1 MSVVSSHHAAVDL
14 GAESGRVILGT
25 LADGKIAIEEIHRFP
40 NRMRE
45 KDGGLRWDLRHL
57 ESEILAGLKKIGDRK
72 IPLESVSCDT
82 WGVDI
87 VYLPKDGSPAKD
99 PFCYR
104 DERNEKI
111 FLKVI
116 EKIGREK
123 IFSQTGLQFMP
134 FNTLYQ
140 LAADAESGRA
150 ELGQSS
156 VFLPVADYLNHFL
169 GGRPACEVSLASTT
183 QFYHPEK
190 RVWAEDLVKEVGIS
204 TSLLPDLV
212 PSGEV
217 LGKISKKTA
226 QATGLP
232 DSCQVVASCSHD
244 TGASVAA
251 VPAEGKGWAYLSSGT
266 WSLLGVESAKP
277 WMTPACAEAELTNE
291 VGLGHT
297 IRLLKN
303 IAGLWLV
310 QECRRDFAKQGRDMD
325 YSKITQL
332 ASEAAPLVTLLDPF
346 LSSWN
351 APGEMGRR
359 IAEYAK
365 ETGQPVPI
373 SNGAMVRACLESLAL
388 AYREC
393 LESIEK
399 VTGEKIKTLHIVGGG
414 SQNKLLNQMAADATG
429 RVVVTG
435 PIEGT
440 AIGNLLIQAY
450 GLGRLKSH
458 PEIRQVVRDSFTIE
472 IFQPQPQPL
481 WEEAWKRFQKLRA
494 LKGNKKT

>member
-1 MSVVSSHHAAVDL
+1 MSSPSFHAAVDL

-25 LADGKIAIEEIHRFP
+25 LSQGRLGIEEIHRFP

-57 ESEILAGLKKIGDRK
+57 EKEILAGLKKIGDQR
-72 IPLESVSCDT
+72 IPLESVSCDS

-87 VYLPKDGSPAKD
+87 VYLPQDGSPARD
-99 PFCYR
+99 PLCYR
-104 DERNEKI
+104 DARNEKI
-111 FLKVI
+111 FPQVV
-116 EKIGREK
+116 EKIGRGK
-123 IFSQTGLQFMP
+123 IFSQTGLQFMA

-150 ELGQSS
+150 EVGQSS
-156 VFLPVADYLNHFL
+156 VFLPMADYFNHFL
-169 GGRPACEVSLASTT
+169 GGRPTCEVSLASTT
-183 QFYHPEK
+183 QFYSPLQK
-190 RVWAEDLVKEVGIS
+190 RWSEDLVQAVGIS
-204 TSLLPDLV
+204 TSLLPELV
-212 PSGEV
+212 SSGAV
-217 LGKISKKTA
+217 LGKISAKTV

-232 DSCQVVASCSHD
+232 STCQVVASCSHD

-266 WSLLGVESAKP
+266 WSLLGVESARA
-277 WMTPACAEAELTNE
+277 WITPECAREELTNE
-291 VGLGHT
+291 VGFGHT

-310 QECRRDFAKQGRDMD
+310 QGCRSDFAQQGREMD
-325 YSKITQL
+325 YNTITRL
-332 ASEAAPLVTLLDPF
+332 ASEAAPLVTLIDPF

-351 APGEMGRR
+351 APGEMTRR
-359 IAEYAK
+359 IAEYAQA
-365 ETGQPVPI
+365 TGQPVP
-373 SNGAMVRACLESLAL
+373 SSDGAMVRACLESLAF
-388 AYREC
+388 AYRES

-414 SQNKLLNQMAADATG
+414 SQNRLLNQMAADATG
-429 RVVVTG
+429 RTVVAG

-458 PEIRQVVRDSFTIE
+458 QEIRQVVRVSFPIE
-472 IFQPQPQPL
+472 TFPPQSNPS
-481 WEEAWKRFQKLRA
+481 WEEAWKRFQNLR
-494 LKGNKKT
+494 KKQGTHP

>member
-1 MSVVSSHHAAVDL
+1 MSAASTHHAAVDL
-14 GAESGRVILGT
+14 GAESGRIILGT
-25 LADGKIAIEEIHRFP
+25 LNQGKLSIEEIHRFP
-40 NRMRE
+40 NRMGE
-45 KDGGLRWDLRHL
+45 KDGKLKWDLRHL
-57 ESEILAGLKKIGDRK
+57 EGEILAGLKKIGDRK
-72 IPLESVSCDT
+72 IPLESVSCDS

-87 VYLPKDGSPAKD
+87 VYLPKDGSSAKD

-104 DERNEKI
+104 DGRNEKI
-111 FLKVI
+111 FPKVVD
-116 EKIGREK
+116 KIGKEK
-123 IFSQTGLQFMP
+123 IFARTGLQFMP

-140 LAADAESGRA
+140 LAADAESERV
-150 ELGQSS
+150 EVGQSS
-156 VFLPVADYLNHFL
+156 VFLPVADYLNYFL
-169 GGRPACEVSLASTT
+169 GGRPASEVSLASTT
-183 QFYHPEK
+183 QFYDPK
-190 RVWAEDLVKEVGIS
+190 NRKWAEDLVQEVGIS
-204 TSLLPDLV
+204 VSLLPEV
-212 PSGEV
+212 VFSGTV
-217 LGKISKKTA
+217 LGRISKKTA

-251 VPAEGKGWAYLSSGT
+251 VPAEGKEWAYLSSGT
-266 WSLLGVESAKP
+266 WSLLGVESPKP

-291 VGLGHT
+291 VGFGHN

-310 QECRRDFAKQGRDMD
+310 QECRRDFAKQGREMD

-359 IAEYAK
+359 IADYAK
-365 ETGQPVPI
+365 STGQRVPT
-373 SNGAMVRACLESLAL
+373 SDGAMVRACLESLAL
-388 AYREC
+388 AYRDS

-429 RVVVTG
+429 RMVVTG

-440 AIGNLLIQAY
+440 AVGNLLIQAY
-450 GLGRLKSH
+450 GLGHLKSH
-458 PEIRQVVRDSFTIE
+458 QEIRAVVRGSFPIE
-472 IFQPQPQPL
+472 VFQPQSNPL
-481 WEEAWKRFQKLRA
+481 WEEAWKLFQILRTP
-494 LKGNKKT
+494 KGK

>member
-1 MSVVSSHHAAVDL
+1 M
-14 GAESGRVILGT
+14 G
-25 LADGKIAIEEIHRFP
+25 
-40 NRMRE
+40 E
-45 KDGGLRWDLRHL
+45 KDGGLKWDLRHL
-57 ESEILAGLKKIGDRK
+57 EGEILAGLKKIGDRK
-72 IPLESVSCDT
+72 IPLESVSCDS
-82 WGVDI
+82 WGVDV
-87 VYLPKDGSPAKD
+87 VYLPKDGSSAKD

-104 DERNEKI
+104 DRRNEKV
-111 FLKVI
+111 FPKVVA
-116 EKIGREK
+116 KIGKEK
-123 IFSQTGLQFMP
+123 IFVQTGLQFMP

-140 LAADAESGRA
+140 LAADAESGRV
-150 ELGQSS
+150 ELRQSS
-156 VFLPVADYLNHFL
+156 AFLPVADYLNYFL
-169 GGRPACEVSLASTT
+169 GGRPASEVSLASTT
-183 QFYHPEK
+183 QFYDPK
-190 RVWAEDLVKEVGIS
+190 NRKWAEDLVQEVGIS
-204 TSLLPDLV
+204 TSLLPEV
-212 PSGEV
+212 VSSGTV

-291 VGLGHT
+291 VGFGHS

-310 QECRRDFAKQGRDMD
+310 QECRRDFAKQGREMD
-325 YSKITQL
+325 YSKITLL
-332 ASEAAPLVTLLDPF
+332 ASEAAPLVTLLNPF

-359 IAEYAK
+359 IADYAK
-365 ETGQPVPI
+365 ATGQPVPQ
-373 SNGAMVRACLESLAL
+373 SDGAMVRACLESLAL

-429 RVVVTG
+429 RTVVTG

-440 AIGNLLIQAY
+440 AIGNILIQAY
-450 GLGRLKSH
+450 GLGHLKSH
-458 PEIRQVVRDSFTIE
+458 QEIRAVVRDSFPIE
-472 IFQPQPQPL
+472 VFQPQSSPL
-481 WEEAWKRFQKLRA
+481 WEEAWKRFQILRTP
-494 LKGNKKT
+494 KGK

>member
-1 MSVVSSHHAAVDL
+1 MSATSTHHAAVDL
-14 GAESGRVILGT
+14 GAESGRIILGT
-25 LADGKIAIEEIHRFP
+25 LSNGRLSIEEIHRFP
-40 NRMRE
+40 NRMGE

-57 ESEILAGLKKIGDRK
+57 EGEILAGLKKIGDRK
-72 IPLESVSCDT
+72 IPLESVSCDS

-104 DERNEKI
+104 DGRNEKV
-111 FLKVI
+111 FPKVVD
-116 EKIGREK
+116 KIGEEK
-123 IFSQTGLQFMP
+123 IFARTGLQFMP

-140 LAADAESGRA
+140 LAADADSGSA
-150 ELGQSS
+150 EVGQSS
-156 VFLPVADYLNHFL
+156 AFLPVADYLNYFL
-169 GGRPACEVSLASTT
+169 GGRPASEVSLASTT
-183 QFYHPEK
+183 QFYDPK
-190 RVWAEDLVKEVGIS
+190 NRKWAEDLVQEVGIS
-204 TSLLPDLV
+204 ASLLPEIV
-212 PSGEV
+212 PSGAV

-251 VPAEGKGWAYLSSGT
+251 VPAEGRGWAYLSSGT

-277 WMTPACAEAELTNE
+277 WITPACAEAELTNE
-291 VGLGHT
+291 VGFGHS

-310 QECRRDFAKQGRDMD
+310 QECRRDFAKQGREMD
-325 YSKITQL
+325 YEKITKL
-332 ASEAAPLVTLLDPF
+332 ASEAKPLVTLLDPF

-359 IAEYAK
+359 ISDYAK
-365 ETGQPVPI
+365 GTGQPVPQ
-373 SNGAMVRACLESLAL
+373 SDGAMVRTCLESLAL
-388 AYREC
+388 AYRES
-393 LESIEK
+393 LESIGK

-429 RVVVTG
+429 RTVVTG

-450 GLGRLKSH
+450 GLGHLKSH
-458 PEIRQVVRDSFTIE
+458 QEIRAVVRDSFPIE
-472 IFQPQPQPL
+472 VFQPQSNPL
-481 WEEAWKRFQKLRA
+481 WEEAWKRFKILRTP
-494 LKGNKKT
+494 KGK

>member
-1 MSVVSSHHAAVDL
+1 MSSPSFHAAVDL

-25 LADGKIAIEEIHRFP
+25 LDQGRLTIDEIHRFP
-40 NRMRE
+40 NRMRDQ
-45 KDGGLRWDLRHL
+45 DGGLRWDLRHL
-57 ESEILAGLKKIGDRK
+57 EKEILAGLKKIGDRK
-72 IPLESVSCDT
+72 TPLESVSCDS

-87 VYLPKDGSPAKD
+87 VYLPKDGSPARD

-104 DERNEKI
+104 DARNEKI
-111 FLKVI
+111 FPKVV

-140 LAADAESGRA
+140 LAADVECGRA
-150 ELGQSS
+150 EVGQSS
-156 VFLPVADYLNHFL
+156 VFLPVADYFNHFL
-169 GGRPACEVSLASTT
+169 GGRPACEVSLGSTT
-183 QFYHPEK
+183 QFYDPEK
-190 RVWAEDLVKEVGIS
+190 RVWAEDLVKEVGIP
-204 TSLLPDLV
+204 TSLLPELV
-212 PSGEV
+212 ASGSV
-217 LGKISKKTA
+217 LGKISSKTLEV
-226 QATGLP
+226 TGLP
-232 DSCQVVASCSHD
+232 ANCQVVASCSHD

-266 WSLLGVESAKP
+266 WSLVGVESTQP
-277 WMTPACAEAELTNE
+277 WLTPACAKDELTNE

-310 QECRRDFAKQGRDMD
+310 QECRNDFAKQGREMD
-325 YSKITQL
+325 YSTITRL
-332 ASEAAPLVTLLDPF
+332 ASEATPLVTLIDPF

-351 APGEMGRR
+351 APGEMARR

-365 ETGQPVPI
+365 TTGQPVP
-373 SNGAMVRACLESLAL
+373 SSDGAMVRACLESLAF
-388 AYREC
+388 AYRES

-429 RVVVTG
+429 RTVVTG

-458 PEIRQVVRDSFTIE
+458 QEIRQVVRTSFPIE
-472 IFQPQPQPL
+472 TFQPQSNPS
-481 WEEAWKRFQKLRA
+481 WEEAWKRFQTLR
-494 LKGNKKT
+494 KKQGTHP

>member
-1 MSVVSSHHAAVDL
+1 MSSPSFHAAVDL

-25 LADGKIAIEEIHRFP
+25 LDQGRLTIEEMHRFP
-40 NRMRE
+40 NRMRDQ
-45 KDGGLRWDLRHL
+45 DGGLRWDLRHL
-57 ESEILAGLKKIGDRK
+57 EKEILAGLKKIGDRK
-72 IPLESVSCDT
+72 IPLESVSCDS

-87 VYLPKDGSPAKD
+87 VYLPKDGSPARD

-104 DERNEKI
+104 DARNEKI
-111 FLKVI
+111 FPKVV

-150 ELGQSS
+150 EVGQSS
-156 VFLPVADYLNHFL
+156 VFLPVADYFNHFL

-190 RVWAEDLVKEVGIS
+190 RVWAEDLVKEVGIP
-204 TSLLPDLV
+204 TSLLPELV
-212 PSGEV
+212 ASGSL
-217 LGKISKKTA
+217 LGKISSKTV

-232 DSCQVVASCSHD
+232 ATCQVVASCSHD

-266 WSLLGVESAKP
+266 WSLVGVESTQP
-277 WMTPACAEAELTNE
+277 WLTPACAKAELTNE
-291 VGLGHT
+291 VGLDHT

-310 QECRRDFAKQGRDMD
+310 QECRNDFAKQGREMD
-325 YSKITQL
+325 YSTITRL
-332 ASEAAPLVTLLDPF
+332 ASEATPLVTLIDPF

-365 ETGQPVPI
+365 ATGQPVP
-373 SNGAMVRACLESLAL
+373 SSDGAMVRACLESLAF
-388 AYREC
+388 AYRES

-429 RVVVTG
+429 RTVVTG

-450 GLGRLKSH
+450 GLRRLKSH
-458 PEIRQVVRDSFTIE
+458 QEIRQVVRTSFPIE
-472 IFQPQPQPL
+472 TFQPQSNPS
-481 WEEAWKRFQKLRA
+481 WEEAWKRFQTLR
-494 LKGNKKT
+494 KKQGTHP

>member
-1 MSVVSSHHAAVDL
+1 MKTISHHAAIDL

-25 LADGKIAIEEIHRFP
+25 LADGKITIEEIHRFP
-40 NRMRE
+40 NRTRE

-57 ESEILAGLKKIGDRK
+57 EREILVGLKKMGNRE
-72 IPLESVSCDT
+72 IPLDSVSCDT

-87 VYLPKDGSPAKD
+87 VYLPKDESAAQD

-104 DERNEKI
+104 DGRNEKI
-111 FLKVI
+111 FPKVI
-116 EKIGREK
+116 EKIGKEK

-140 LAADAESGRA
+140 LAADVESGRA
-150 ELGQSS
+150 EVGQSS
-156 VFLPVADYLNHFL
+156 VFLPVADYLNYFL
-169 GGRPACEVSLASTT
+169 GGRPASEVSLASTT
-183 QFYHPEK
+183 QFYDPK
-190 RVWAEDLVKEVGIS
+190 NRKWAEELVKEVGIS
-204 TSLLPDLV
+204 ASLLPEIV
-212 PSGEV
+212 PSGTV
-217 LGKISKKTA
+217 LGKISKETA

-251 VPAEGKGWAYLSSGT
+251 VPAEGRGWAYLSSGT
-266 WSLLGVESAKP
+266 WSLLGVESDKP
-277 WMTPACAEAELTNE
+277 WMTPACAEEGLTHE

-310 QECRRDFAKQGRDMD
+310 QECRRDFATQGREMD
-325 YSKITQL
+325 YDKITKL
-332 ASEAAPLVTLLDPF
+332 ASEATPLVTLLDPF

-351 APGEMGRR
+351 PPGEMGRR
-359 IAEYAK
+359 IADYAK
-365 ETGQPVPI
+365 TTGQSIPGTE
-373 SNGAMVRACLESLAL
+373 GAFIRCCLESLAL

-458 PEIRQVVRDSFTIE
+458 QEIRQVVRASFPIE
-472 IFQPQPQPL
+472 TFQPQSNPL

-494 LKGNKKT
+494 LKGNKET

>member
-1 MSVVSSHHAAVDL
+1 MSSPSFHAAVDL

-25 LADGKIAIEEIHRFP
+25 LAQGRLTIEEIHRFP
-40 NRMRE
+40 NRMRDQ
-45 KDGGLRWDLRHL
+45 DGALRWDLRHL
-57 ESEILAGLKKIGDRK
+57 EKEILAGLKKIGSRK
-72 IPLESVSCDT
+72 IPLESVSCDS

-87 VYLPKDGSPAKD
+87 VYLPKDGSPARD

-104 DERNEKI
+104 DARNEKI
-111 FLKVI
+111 FPKVV

-150 ELGQSS
+150 EVGQSS
-156 VFLPVADYLNHFL
+156 VFLPVADYFNHFL

-183 QFYHPEK
+183 QFYDPEK
-190 RVWAEDLVKEVGIS
+190 RVWAEDLVQEVGIS
-204 TSLLPDLV
+204 TSLLPELV
-212 PSGEV
+212 SSGSV
-217 LGKISKKTA
+217 LGKISSKTV

-232 DSCQVVASCSHD
+232 ANCQVVASCSHD

-266 WSLLGVESAKP
+266 WSLVGVECTQP
-277 WMTPACAEAELTNE
+277 WLTPACARAELTNE
-291 VGLGHT
+291 VGFGHT

-310 QECRRDFAKQGRDMD
+310 QECRSDFAKQGREMD
-325 YSKITQL
+325 YSTITQL
-332 ASEAAPLVTLLDPF
+332 ASEATPLVTLLDPF

-351 APGEMGRR
+351 APGGMAGR
-359 IAEYAK
+359 ISEYAK
-365 ETGQPVPI
+365 TTGQPVP
-373 SNGAMVRACLESLAL
+373 SSDGAMVRACLESLAF
-388 AYREC
+388 AYRES
-393 LESIEK
+393 LEAIEK

-414 SQNKLLNQMAADATG
+414 SQNRLLNQMAADATE
-429 RVVVTG
+429 RKVMAG

-458 PEIRQVVRDSFTIE
+458 QEIRQVVRSSFPIE
-472 IFQPQPQPL
+472 TFQPQANPS
-481 WEEAWKRFQKLRA
+481 WEKAWKRFQTLRQ
-494 LKGNKKT
+494 KQGTHP

>member
-1 MSVVSSHHAAVDL
+1 MSSPSFHAAVDL

-25 LADGKIAIEEIHRFP
+25 LDQGRLTIEELRRFP

-57 ESEILAGLKKIGDRK
+57 EKEILAGLKKIGDRK
-72 IPLESVSCDT
+72 IPLASVSCDS

-104 DERNEKI
+104 DGRNEKV
-111 FLKVI
+111 FPKVVD
-116 EKIGREK
+116 KIGKEK
-123 IFSQTGLQFMP
+123 IFARTGLQFMP

-140 LAADAESGRA
+140 LAADVESARA
-150 ELGQSS
+150 EVGQSF
-156 VFLPVADYLNHFL
+156 VFLPVADYFNHFL

-183 QFYHPEK
+183 QFYSPDK
-190 RVWAEDLVKEVGIS
+190 KGWAEDLVKGVGVS
-204 TSLLPDLV
+204 ASLLPEV
-212 PSGEV
+212 VSSGSV
-217 LGKISKKTA
+217 LGKISAKTV

-232 DSCQVVASCSHD
+232 ATCQVVASCSHD

-266 WSLLGVESAKP
+266 WSLVGVESAQP
-277 WMTPACAEAELTNE
+277 WLTPDCAKAELTNE

-310 QECRRDFAKQGRDMD
+310 QECRSDFAKQGREMD
-325 YSKITQL
+325 YSTITRL
-332 ASEAAPLVTLLDPF
+332 ATEATPLVTLIDPF

-365 ETGQPVPI
+365 TTGQPVP
-373 SNGAMVRACLESLAL
+373 SSDGAMVRACLESLAF
-388 AYREC
+388 AYRES

-414 SQNKLLNQMAADATG
+414 SQNRLLNQMAADATG
-429 RVVVTG
+429 RIVVTG

-458 PEIRQVVRDSFTIE
+458 QEIRQVVRASFPIE
-472 IFQPQPQPL
+472 TFQPQSNPS
-481 WEEAWKRFQKLRA
+481 WEEAWKRFQTLR
-494 LKGNKKT
+494 NKEGTHP

>member
-1 MSVVSSHHAAVDL
+1 MNTKSTHHAAVDL
-14 GAESGRVILGT
+14 GAESGRVLLGK
-25 LADGKIAIEEIHRFP
+25 LCEGRLSIEEIHRFP
-40 NRMRE
+40 NRMRK
-45 KDGGLRWDLRHL
+45 KDGGLKWDLRHL
-57 ESEILAGLKKIGDRK
+57 EGEILAGLKKIGDRK
-72 IPLESVSCDT
+72 IPLESVSCDS

-87 VYLPKDGSPAKD
+87 VYLPKDGSPARD

-104 DERNEKI
+104 DERNERI
-111 FLKVI
+111 FPKVVK
-116 EKIGREK
+116 KIGKEK
-123 IFSQTGLQFMP
+123 IFSRTGLQFMP

-140 LAADAESGRA
+140 LAADVESGRE
-150 ELGQSS
+150 ELKQSS
-156 VFLPVADYLNHFL
+156 AFLPVADYLNYFL

-183 QFYHPEK
+183 QFYDPQNCK
-190 RVWAEDLVKEVGIS
+190 WAEDLVQEVGIS
-204 TSLLPDLV
+204 VSLLPEV
-212 PSGEV
+212 VSSGTV
-217 LGKISKKTA
+217 LGRISKTTA

-232 DSCQVVASCSHD
+232 DSCQVMASCSHD

-266 WSLLGVESAKP
+266 WSLLGVESGRP

-291 VGLGHT
+291 VGFGHT

-310 QECRRDFAKQGRDMD
+310 QECRKDFAKEGREMD
-325 YSKITQL
+325 YGMITRL

-351 APGEMGRR
+351 APGEMERR
-359 IAEYAK
+359 IADYAK
-365 ETGQPVPI
+365 STAQPVPQ
-373 SNGAMVRACLESLAL
+373 SEGATVRVCLESLAL
-388 AYREC
+388 AYRES

-429 RVVVTG
+429 RTVVTG

-450 GLGRLKSH
+450 GVGQLKSH
-458 PEIRQVVRDSFTIE
+458 QEIRSVVRDSFPIE
-472 IFQPQPQPL
+472 IFQPQSNPL
-481 WEEAWKRFQKLRA
+481 WEEAWQRFQTLRNS
-494 LKGNKKT
+494 KGK

>member
-1 MSVVSSHHAAVDL
+1 MSATSSHHAAVDL

-25 LADGKIAIEEIHRFP
+25 LSQGRLSIEEIHRFP

-45 KDGGLRWDLRHL
+45 KDGGLKWDLRHL
-57 ESEILAGLKKIGDRK
+57 EGEILVGLKKIGDRK
-72 IPLESVSCDT
+72 IPLESVSCDS

-87 VYLPKDGSPAKD
+87 VYLPKDGAPAKD

-104 DERNEKI
+104 DERNEKM
-111 FLKVI
+111 FPKVVD
-116 EKIGREK
+116 KIGKEK
-123 IFSQTGLQFMP
+123 IFARTGLQFMP

-140 LAADAESGRA
+140 LAADVESGRT
-150 ELGQSS
+150 EVGQSS
-156 VFLPVADYLNHFL
+156 AFLPVADYLNYFL
-169 GGRPACEVSLASTT
+169 GGRPASEVSLASTT
-183 QFYHPEK
+183 QFYDPK
-190 RVWAEDLVKEVGIS
+190 NRKWAEDLVQEVGIS
-204 TSLLPDLV
+204 TSLLPEV
-212 PSGEV
+212 VSSGTV

-266 WSLLGVESAKP
+266 WSLLGVESEKP
-277 WMTPACAEAELTNE
+277 WMTPVCAEAELTNE
-291 VGLGHT
+291 VGFGHT

-310 QECRRDFAKQGRDMD
+310 QECRRDFAKQGREMD

-359 IAEYAK
+359 IADYAK
-365 ETGQPVPI
+365 ATGQPVPQ
-373 SNGAMVRACLESLAL
+373 SDGAMVRACLESLAL
-388 AYREC
+388 AYRET

-429 RVVVTG
+429 RTVVTG

-450 GLGRLKSH
+450 GLGHIKSH
-458 PEIRQVVRDSFTIE
+458 QEIRDVVRDSFPIE
-472 IFQPQPQPL
+472 VFQPQSNPL
-481 WEEAWKRFQKLRA
+481 WEEAWKRFQILRTP
-494 LKGNKKT
+494 KGK

>member
-1 MSVVSSHHAAVDL
+1 MSATSTHHAAVDL

-25 LADGKIAIEEIHRFP
+25 LSKGRLSIEEIHRFP
-40 NRMRE
+40 NRMGE

-57 ESEILAGLKKIGDRK
+57 EGEILTGLKKIGDRK
-72 IPLESVSCDT
+72 IPLESVSCDS

-87 VYLPKDGSPAKD
+87 VYLPKDGSSAKD

-104 DERNEKI
+104 DGRNEKI
-111 FLKVI
+111 FPKVVD
-116 EKIGREK
+116 KIGKEK
-123 IFSQTGLQFMP
+123 IFARTGLQFMP

-140 LAADAESGRA
+140 LAADVESGRV
-150 ELGQSS
+150 EVGESS
-156 VFLPVADYLNHFL
+156 GFLPVADYLNYFL
-169 GGRPACEVSLASTT
+169 GGRPASEVSLASTT
-183 QFYHPEK
+183 QFYDPK
-190 RVWAEDLVKEVGIS
+190 NRTWAEDLVQEVGIS
-204 TSLLPDLV
+204 VSLLPEV
-212 PSGEV
+212 VSSGTV

-244 TGASVAA
+244 TGASVVAA
-251 VPAEGKGWAYLSSGT
+251 PAEGKGWAYLSSGT
-266 WSLLGVESAKP
+266 WSLLGVESPKP

-291 VGLGHT
+291 VGFGHS

-310 QECRRDFAKQGRDMD
+310 QECRRDFAKQGREMD
-325 YSKITQL
+325 YGTITRL
-332 ASEAAPLVTLLDPF
+332 ASEATPLVTLLDPF

-359 IAEYAK
+359 IADYAK
-365 ETGQPVPI
+365 ATGQPVPQ
-373 SNGAMVRACLESLAL
+373 SDGAMVRACLESLAL
-388 AYREC
+388 AYRES

-399 VTGEKIKTLHIVGGG
+399 VTGDKIKTLHIVGGG

-429 RVVVTG
+429 RTVVTG

-440 AIGNLLIQAY
+440 AVGNLLIQAY
-450 GLGRLKSH
+450 GLGHLKSQQ
-458 PEIRQVVRDSFTIE
+458 EIRAVVRDSFPIE
-472 IFQPQPQPL
+472 VFQPQSNPL
-481 WEEAWKRFQKLRA
+481 WEEAWKRFQILRTP
-494 LKGNKKT
+494 KGK

>member
-1 MSVVSSHHAAVDL
+1 MSTTSSHHAAVDL
-14 GAESGRVILGT
+14 GAESGRIILGT
-25 LADGKIAIEEIHRFP
+25 LSQGRLSIEEIHRFP

-45 KDGGLRWDLRHL
+45 KDGGLKWDLRHL
-57 ESEILAGLKKIGDRK
+57 EGEILAGLKKIGDQK
-72 IPLESVSCDT
+72 IPLESVSCDS
-82 WGVDI
+82 WGVDV
-87 VYLPKDGSPAKD
+87 VYLPKNGSSAKD

-104 DERNEKI
+104 DGRNEKI
-111 FLKVI
+111 FPKVVA
-116 EKIGREK
+116 KIGKEK
-123 IFSQTGLQFMP
+123 IFARTGLQFMP

-140 LAADAESGRA
+140 LAADAESGRV
-150 ELGQSS
+150 EVGQSS
-156 VFLPVADYLNHFL
+156 AFLPVADYLNYFL
-169 GGRPACEVSLASTT
+169 GGRPASEVSLASTT
-183 QFYHPEK
+183 QFYDPK
-190 RVWAEDLVKEVGIS
+190 NRKWAEDLVQEVGIS
-204 TSLLPDLV
+204 TSLLPEV
-212 PSGEV
+212 VSSGTV

-266 WSLLGVESAKP
+266 WSLLGLESEKP

-291 VGLGHT
+291 VGFGHS

-310 QECRRDFAKQGRDMD
+310 QECRRDFAKQGREMD
-325 YSKITQL
+325 YSKITRL

-359 IAEYAK
+359 IADYAK
-365 ETGQPVPI
+365 STGQPVPT
-373 SNGAMVRACLESLAL
+373 SDGAMVRTCLESLAL
-388 AYREC
+388 AYRET

-429 RVVVTG
+429 RTVVTG

-450 GLGRLKSH
+450 GLGHLKSH
-458 PEIRQVVRDSFTIE
+458 QEIRAVVRDSFPIE
-472 IFQPQPQPL
+472 VFQPQSNPL
-481 WEEAWKRFQKLRA
+481 WEEAWKRFQILRTP
-494 LKGNKKT
+494 KRK

>member
-1 MSVVSSHHAAVDL
+1 MSSPSFHAAVDL

-25 LADGKIAIEEIHRFP
+25 LDQGRLTIEEIHRFP
-40 NRMRE
+40 NRIRE

-57 ESEILAGLKKIGDRK
+57 EKEILAGLKKIGDRK
-72 IPLESVSCDT
+72 IPLESVSCDS

-87 VYLPKDGSPAKD
+87 VYLTIDGSPAKD

-104 DERNEKI
+104 DGRNEKV
-111 FLKVI
+111 FPKVVD
-116 EKIGREK
+116 KIGKEK
-123 IFSQTGLQFMP
+123 IFARTGLQFMP

-140 LAADAESGRA
+140 LAADVESGRA
-150 ELGQSS
+150 EVGQSS
-156 VFLPVADYLNHFL
+156 VFLPVADYFNHFL
-169 GGRPACEVSLASTT
+169 GGRPACEVSLGSTT
-183 QFYHPEK
+183 QFYDPEK
-190 RVWAEDLVKEVGIS
+190 RVWAEDLVKEVGIP
-204 TSLLPDLV
+204 TSLLPELV
-212 PSGEV
+212 ASGSV
-217 LGKISKKTA
+217 LGKISSKTV

-232 DSCQVVASCSHD
+232 ATCQVVASCSHD

-266 WSLLGVESAKP
+266 WSLVGVESTQP
-277 WMTPACAEAELTNE
+277 WLTPACAKAELTNE
-291 VGLGHT
+291 VGLDHT

-310 QECRRDFAKQGRDMD
+310 QECRNDFAKQGREMG
-325 YSKITQL
+325 YRTITRL
-332 ASEAAPLVTLLDPF
+332 ATEATPLVTLIDPF

-365 ETGQPVPI
+365 ATGQPVP
-373 SNGAMVRACLESLAL
+373 SSDGAMVRACLESLAF
-388 AYREC
+388 AYRES
-393 LESIEK
+393 LDSIEK

-429 RVVVTG
+429 RTVVTG

-450 GLGRLKSH
+450 GLGRLKNH
-458 PEIRQVVRDSFTIE
+458 PEIRQVVRSSFPMET
-472 IFQPQPQPL
+472 FQPQANPS
-481 WEEAWKRFQKLRA
+481 WEEAWKRFQTLRQ
-494 LKGNKKT
+494 KQGTHP